1 MRHNNSKCI
10 VYRLRPT
17 LNVCAILL
25 VVAAVSDARGQTKF
39 TLPQATDSAQI
50 YKGQG
55 PAIVLTVLS
64 DRKLPLDRQ
73 SVVKLYSRATKTTTW
88 QTTTDRSQVV
98 LGDLNFGLYD
108 IEVSAV
114 GYLTVRKQV
123 EVASAVHTVQLEI
136 VLPHDPAAVDLSA
149 RDALM
154 SPKARKET
162 NRGIYALKSG
172 NLKEAQKRLDAARAL
187 APSSPDLNFLMGY
200 LSFQQKDFE
209 QAQAYLDRAVT
220 LDPQDVQALT
230 LLGRIQLQRQDY
242 EKARSTLEQA
252 AAADP
257 DYWMVHNLLADA
269 YFGQHQYEKARAQ
282 AELAVKTGKG
292 EGNAAQ
298 LVLGEALANLGQVR
312 EGVEALNAF
321 LQAVPESP
329 LAPQVRSMIASFEQ
343 RSANP
348 AQHPEVA
355 PKAVPTA
362 DPDPVLAASVPSLSV
377 KTWEPRGIDDAH
389 PSVAAGVAC
398 PYDQL
403 IDKTGERVKQFVDN
417 VAKYAAI
424 EDLVHERIDKQGNP
438 VTKETRKFDYVASIS
453 EDRLGV
459 LLVNEFRNERYGVDD
474 LPDQIVTKGFPA
486 LALVFH
492 PDMRDNYEMTCE
504 GLGQLYGQATWLVH
518 FRQRDDRPNHMQDYH
533 AGNQDYPIKMK
544 GRAWITADQFQIVRI
559 ESELTNPMPQ
569 IQLLTEHQIA
579 EYGPVRFGKK
589 DVELWLPKSV
599 DLYLDFRRQRFHRR
613 HSFDHFMLFSVD
625 AEDKVRE
632 SKGDPHGP
640 GSTVPRSRKRWW
652 V

>member
-1 MRHNNSKCI
+1 M
-10 VYRLRPT
+10 VYRLGST
-17 LNVCAILL
+17 LIVCALL
-25 VVAAVSDARGQTKF
+25 WVVAATSDAQGQTRF
-39 TLPQATDSAQI
+39 TLPQATDAAQV

-73 SVVKLYSRATKTTTW
+73 SVVKLYSHTTKTTTW
-88 QTTTDRSQVV
+88 QTTTDRSEVV
-98 LGDLNFGLYD
+98 LGDLNLGQYD

-154 SPKARKET
+154 SSKARKET

-187 APSSPDLNFLMGY
+187 VPSNPDVNFLMGY

-209 QAQAYLDRAVT
+209 QAQAYLDHAVS
-220 LDPQDVQALT
+220 LDPQNVQALI
-230 LLGRIQLQRQDY
+230 LLGRVQLQRGDY
-242 EKARSTLEQA
+242 EKAKTALEQA
-252 AAADP
+252 VAADP
-257 DYWMVHNLLADA
+257 QYWMAHNLLADA
-269 YFGQHQYEKARAQ
+269 YLRQHQYEKARVQ
-282 AELAVKTGKG
+282 AELAVQAGKG
-292 EGNAAQ
+292 EGSAAQ

-312 EGVEALNAF
+312 EGIQALNAF

-343 RSANP
+343 HTANP
-348 AQHPEVA
+348 SQNSETA
-355 PKAVPTA
+355 PPAVST
-362 DPDPVLAASVPSLSV
+362 PDPVLAASAPSLSV

-398 PYDQL
+398 PYEQV
-403 IDKTGERVKQFVDN
+403 IDMAGQRVKQLVDN

-438 VTKETRKFDYVASIS
+438 GIKETRQFDYVASIS
-453 EDRLGV
+453 EDSPGI
-459 LLVNEFRNERYGVDD
+459 LLVNEFRSERYGVDD
-474 LPDQIVTKGFPA
+474 LPDHIVTKGFPA
-486 LALVFH
+486 QALVFH
-492 PDMRDNYEMTCE
+492 PDMRGDYEMTCE
-504 GLGQLYGQATWLVH
+504 GLGELYGQATWLVH
-518 FRQRDDRPNHMQDYH
+518 FRQRDDRPSHIQNFYV
-533 AGNQDYPIKMK
+533 GNQVYPVKLK

-559 ESELTNPMPQ
+559 ESELTSPIPQ

-579 EYGPVRFGKK
+579 EYGPVRFEKK
-589 DVELWLPKSV
+589 NVDLWLPKSA

-613 HSFDHFMLFSVD
+613 HSFNHFMLFSVD